1 MEYYHLVTRIPSHAI
16 DPVND
21 WMFWK
26 KRYDEPMIEKIQKG
40 SENHL
45 PIIDMHVHIYP
56 MTLARR
62 AMAVAGR
69 EHDDLEKLPV
79 KENLWKRMEE
89 ENVALSVVQHVTSK
103 PATQTD
109 VNRFASEIVR
119 TNVISFGGLHP
130 DCENVIEEI
139 EKLKDLRMAGIKFH
153 PPFQK
158 VDFSDEKYIPMWKH
172 INHLGFP
179 VLIHCGRARGEGVY
193 DLFPSGVLK
202 FIKYL
207 SDVPVVL
214 AHMGGRSGSSVE
226 EEILFNLPENVYIDT
241 AMSAERQSLEDFERL
256 ASAMGPERVVF
267 GSDFPYGTQKA
278 AIEFIRN
285 SKFSES
291 EKAMMLGGNAEKFL
305 GDAVSLARVS
315 GVRF

>member
-1 MEYYHLVTRIPSHAI
+1 MNNL
-16 DPVND
+16 
-21 WMFWK
+21 
-26 KRYDEPMIEKIQKG
+26 
-40 SENHL
+40 
-45 PIIDMHVHIYP
+45 IIDFHTHIYP
-56 MTLARR
+56 TLLARR

-89 ENVALSVVQHVTSK
+89 EQVALSVVQHVTSK

-109 VNRFASEIVR
+109 VNRFAKEIVR

-139 EKLKDLRMAGIKFH
+139 EKLKDLNMAGVKFH
-153 PPFQK
+153 PPFQR
-158 VDFSDEKYIPMWKH
+158 VHLDDEKYIPMWQR

-179 VLIHCGRARGEGVY
+179 VLIHCGRARGEGEY
-193 DLFPSGVLK
+193 DLFPSGVFK

-214 AHMGGRSGSSVE
+214 AHMGGRSGIPE
-226 EEILFNLPENVYIDT
+226 EEKILFELPENVFVDT
-241 AMSAERQSLEDFERL
+241 TMSAERQEMEDFERL
-256 ASAMGPERVVF
+256 VTAMGPERVIF

-278 AIEFIRN
+278 AIAFIRN
-285 SKFSES
+285 SCFSEY
-291 EKAMMLGGNAEKFL
+291 EKAMMLGGTAAKIL
-305 GDAVSLARVS
+305 GDANPLIKVPGSRV
-315 GVRF
+315 

>member
-1 MEYYHLVTRIPSHAI
+1 MNETRIL
-16 DPVND
+16 N
-21 WMFWK
+21 
-26 KRYDEPMIEKIQKG
+26 QKPLK
-40 SENHL
+40 EL
-45 PIIDMHVHIYP
+45 IIDMHVHIYP
-56 MTLARR
+56 TTLARR

-69 EHDDLEKLPV
+69 EHDDFEKLPV

-89 ENVALSVVQHVTSK
+89 AGVDLSVVQHVTSK

-109 VNRFASEIVR
+109 VNRFAKEIVR

-158 VDFSDEKYIPMWKH
+158 VDISDEKYIPMWKH

-179 VLIHCGRARGEGVY
+179 VLIHCGRARVEGQF
-193 DLFPSGVLK
+193 DLFPSGVAK

-214 AHMGGRSGSSVE
+214 AHMGGRSGNPE
-226 EEILFNLPENVYIDT
+226 EEKILFDFPKNVFVDT
-241 AMSAERQSLEDFERL
+241 TMSAERQEPADFERL
-256 ASAMGPERVVF
+256 VSAMGPERVVF

-278 AIEFIRN
+278 AIAFIRN
-285 SKFSES
+285 SRFSES
-291 EKAMMLGGNAEKFL
+291 EKAMMLGGNAAKILKDTFP
-305 GDAVSLARVS
+305 AQR
-315 GVRF
+315 